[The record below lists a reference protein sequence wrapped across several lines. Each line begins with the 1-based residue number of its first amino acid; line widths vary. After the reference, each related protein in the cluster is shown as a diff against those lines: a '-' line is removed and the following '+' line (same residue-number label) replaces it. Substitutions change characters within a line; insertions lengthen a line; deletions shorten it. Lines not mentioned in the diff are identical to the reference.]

1 MPGPPPKRS
10 SQRRRRN
17 GSEPEKLMADG
28 QVRGPGLAGDHSAE
42 AVRWYEALRRSGQA
56 QWFEPSDWAAAELV
70 VMAIDE
76 FVRKPSAFMFGQ
88 LMSAQSS
95 LLVTEADR
103 RRLRVELER
112 DQSGEEQ
119 ADVVDA
125 DVWRRRLESRQSG

>member
-10 SQRRRRN
+10 SQRRRQN
-17 GSEPEKLMADG
+17 KSGEVEKAASDG
-28 QVRGPGLAGDHSAE
+28 AVRGPDLPGEHSDQ

-70 VMAIDE
+70 VLAIDE

-88 LMSAQSS
+88 LMSAQSP
-95 LLVTEADR
+95 LLVTEGDR

-112 DQSGEEQ
+112 GEVEES

-125 DVWRRRLESRQSG
+125 DVWRRRLQSRSG

>member
-10 SQRRRRN
+10 SQRRRANKVEVDRA
-17 GSEPEKLMADG
+17 SSDG
-28 QVRGPGLAGDHSAE
+28 VRRGPDLVGDHSDE
-42 AVRWYEALRRSGQA
+42 ALRWYEALRRSGQS

-70 VMAIDE
+70 VLAIDE

-88 LMSAQSS
+88 LMSAQSP
-95 LLVTEADR
+95 LLVTEGDR

-112 DQSGEEQ
+112 GDAEET

-125 DVWRRRLESRQSG
+125 DVWRRRLASRESG